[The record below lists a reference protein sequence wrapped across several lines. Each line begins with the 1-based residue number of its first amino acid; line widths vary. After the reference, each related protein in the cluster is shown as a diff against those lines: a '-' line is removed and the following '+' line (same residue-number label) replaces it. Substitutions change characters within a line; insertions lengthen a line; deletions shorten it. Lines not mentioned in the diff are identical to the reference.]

1 MDASET
7 ASVLAAPTASAGMMP
22 KEATEVVTGVA
33 DASVTDGVEVESMA
47 DVVLSATLVTIEASS
62 VVDVAISTAVLDCSP
77 AFGSGNKLVSPDLA
91 SNPGSGRRTLFL
103 ALSVVPSALLPPRPL
118 EVSADLLPLLV
129 TLAASTAVDLDISLF
144 PPCPFEVP
152 WG

>member
-62 VVDVAISTAVLDCSP
+62 VVDVAISTAVLDWSY
-77 AFGSGNKLVSPDLA
+77 
-91 SNPGSGRRTLFL
+91 
-103 ALSVVPSALLPPRPL
+103 
-118 EVSADLLPLLV
+118 LLV
-129 TLAASTAVDLDISLF
+129 ERILR
-144 PPCPFEVP
+144 CEVT
-152 WG
+152 